1 MKTRIDSEAN
11 FKVTARRTHSN
22 FREGKGYRGGI
33 SETKEYRKGKQGCAR
48 EKKKRKVFDEK
59 NQELMKLGDKL
70 Y

>member
-1 MKTRIDSEAN
+1 MRQTSRLLQGEPTRISGRGKDTEGEYPKQKN
-11 FKVTARRTHSN
+11 T
-22 FREGKGYRGGI
+22 GKGNRAV
-33 SETKEYRKGKQGCAR
+33 Q